1 MAQKVIND
9 EFCLFACLLVCL
21 SAYLSV
27 KYSSLFPSV
36 YLLLSLSLSLSS
48 KNSVERLKWL
58 LLETSLLTNCV
69 VNICVWEID
78 LK

>member
-9 EFCLFACLLVCL
+9 EFCLSACLLVCL

-36 YLLLSLSLSLSS
+36 YLLLSLSLSS